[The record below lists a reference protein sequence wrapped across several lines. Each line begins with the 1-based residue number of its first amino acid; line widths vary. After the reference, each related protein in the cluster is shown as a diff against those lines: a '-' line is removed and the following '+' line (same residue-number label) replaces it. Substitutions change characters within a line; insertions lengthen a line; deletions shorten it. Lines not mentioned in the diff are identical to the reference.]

1 MNAEKTGSLIR
12 SLRIK
17 KGLTQKELAQMIC
30 VTDKAVCKWEKGRG
44 CPNITLISQLS
55 KVLEV
60 DIQSILQGYLDKNK
74 KIGEN
79 MNHLKF
85 YKCPTCGNLVTSIKS
100 VELSCCGNK
109 LSPVSAQTRSE
120 PEYQPVIQEF
130 DGQYSIKFNH
140 PMTKSDYISQIIV
153 VRYDQIMTVNLYA
166 ESEAII
172 TIPQVRGIRLF
183 VITNKSELIAVT
195 V

>member
-1 MNAEKTGSLIR
+1 MNAKKTGSLIR

-55 KVLEV
+55 KVLGV

-140 PMTKSDYISQIIV
+140 PMTKSDYISQVIV

-183 VITNKSELIAVT
+183 VITNKSELIAGT

>member
-17 KGLTQKELAQMIC
+17 KGLTQKELAHMIC

-55 KVLEV
+55 KVLGV

-109 LSPVSAQTRSE
+109 LSPVSAQTRSD

-140 PMTKSDYISQIIV
+140 PMTKSNYISQVIV

>member
-17 KGLTQKELAQMIC
+17 KGLTQKELAHMIC

-109 LSPVSAQTRSE
+109 LSPVSAQTRSD

-140 PMTKSDYISQIIV
+140 PMTKSNYISQVIV

-183 VITNKSELIAVT
+183 LITNKSELIAVT

>member
-1 MNAEKTGSLIR
+1 MNAEKTGNLIR

-55 KVLEV
+55 KVLGV

-109 LSPVSAQTRSE
+109 LSPVSAQTRSD

-140 PMTKSDYISQIIV
+140 PMTKSDYISQVIV

>member
-17 KGLTQKELAQMIC
+17 KGLTQKELAHMIC

-140 PMTKSDYISQIIV
+140 PMTKSNYISQVIV

-172 TIPQVRGIRLF
+172 TIPQVCGIRLF
-183 VITNKSELIAVT
+183 LITNKSELIAVT

>member
-1 MNAEKTGSLIR
+1 MNAEKTGNLIR

-85 YKCPTCGNLVTSIKS
+85 YKCPTCENLVTSIKS

-140 PMTKSDYISQIIV
+140 PMTKSDYISQVIV

>member
-17 KGLTQKELAQMIC
+17 KGLTQKELAQMIF

-140 PMTKSDYISQIIV
+140 PMTKSDYISQVIV

>member
-1 MNAEKTGSLIR
+1 MNAKKTGSLIR

-140 PMTKSDYISQIIV
+140 PMTKSDYISQVIV
-153 VRYDQIMTVNLYA
+153 VRYDQSMTVNLYA

>member
-1 MNAEKTGSLIR
+1 MNAEKTGNLIR

-109 LSPVSAQTRSE
+109 LSPVSAQTRSD

-140 PMTKSDYISQIIV
+140 PMTKSNYISQVIV
-153 VRYDQIMTVNLYA
+153 VRYDQIMTVNLYE

>member
-1 MNAEKTGSLIR
+1 MNAEKTGNLIR

-60 DIQSILQGYLDKNK
+60 DIQSILRGKMYKNQ

-85 YKCPTCGNLVTSIKS
+85 YKCPTCGNLVTSIKD
-100 VELSCCGNK
+100 VELSCCGNI
-109 LSPVSAQTRSE
+109 LSPVSAHTSNN
-120 PEYQPVIQEF
+120 PKYQPVIQEF

-140 PMTKSDYISQIIV
+140 PMTKSDYISQVIA
-153 VRYDQIMTVNLYA
+153 VRYDQIITVNLYA
-166 ESEAII
+166 ESEALF
-172 TIPQVRGIRLF
+172 TLPQVQGLRLF
-183 VITNKSELIAVT
+183 VITNMRELISVLI
-195 V
+195 

>member
-1 MNAEKTGSLIR
+1 MNAEKTGNLIR

-140 PMTKSDYISQIIV
+140 PMTKSDYISQVIV

-183 VITNKSELIAVT
+183 VITNKSELIAVI

>member
-1 MNAEKTGSLIR
+1 MNAEKTGNLIR

-109 LSPVSAQTRSE
+109 LSPVSAQTRSD

-140 PMTKSDYISQIIV
+140 PMTKSNYISQVIV

-166 ESEAII
+166 EAEAII

>member
-17 KGLTQKELAQMIC
+17 KGLTQKELAHMIC

-109 LSPVSAQTRSE
+109 LSPVSAQTRSD

-140 PMTKSDYISQIIV
+140 PMTKSDYISQVIV
-153 VRYDQIMTVNLYA
+153 VRYDQIMIVNLYA

>member
-85 YKCPTCGNLVTSIKS
+85 YKCPTCGNLITSIKS

-109 LSPVSAQTRSE
+109 LSPVSAQTRSD

-140 PMTKSDYISQIIV
+140 PMTKSDYISQVIV

>member
-1 MNAEKTGSLIR
+1 MNAEKTGNLIR

-17 KGLTQKELAQMIC
+17 KGLTQKELAHMIC

-55 KVLEV
+55 KVLGV

-109 LSPVSAQTRSE
+109 LSPVSAKTRSE

-140 PMTKSDYISQIIV
+140 PMTKSNYISQVIV

>member
-1 MNAEKTGSLIR
+1 MNAEKTGNLIR

-140 PMTKSDYISQIIV
+140 PMTKSNYISQVIV

-166 ESEAII
+166 EAEAII

>member
-1 MNAEKTGSLIR
+1 MNAEKTGNLIR

-140 PMTKSDYISQIIV
+140 PMTKSDYISQVIV

-172 TIPQVRGIRLF
+172 TIPQVSGIRLF

>member
-1 MNAEKTGSLIR
+1 MNAEKTGNLIR

-17 KGLTQKELAQMIC
+17 KGLTQKELAHMIC

-109 LSPVSAQTRSE
+109 LSPVSAKTRSE

-140 PMTKSDYISQIIV
+140 PMTKSNYISQVIV

>member
-1 MNAEKTGSLIR
+1 MNAEKTGNLIR

-17 KGLTQKELAQMIC
+17 KGLTQKELAHMIC

-55 KVLEV
+55 KVLGV

-140 PMTKSDYISQIIV
+140 PMTKSDYISQVIV

>member
-1 MNAEKTGSLIR
+1 MNAEKTGNLIR

-85 YKCPTCGNLVTSIKS
+85 YKCPTCGNLITSIKS

-109 LSPVSAQTRSE
+109 LSPVSAQTRSD
-120 PEYQPVIQEF
+120 PDYQPVIQEF

-140 PMTKSDYISQIIV
+140 PMTKSDYISQVIV

>member
-74 KIGEN
+74 RIGEN

-140 PMTKSDYISQIIV
+140 PMTKSDYISQVIV

>member
-1 MNAEKTGSLIR
+1 MNAEKTGNLIR

-74 KIGEN
+74 KIGAN

-109 LSPVSAQTRSE
+109 LSPVSAQTRSD

-140 PMTKSDYISQIIV
+140 PMTKSNYISQVIV

>member
-1 MNAEKTGSLIR
+1 MNAEKTGNLIR

-140 PMTKSDYISQIIV
+140 PMTKSDYISQVIV

>member
-1 MNAEKTGSLIR
+1 
-12 SLRIK
+12 
-17 KGLTQKELAQMIC
+17 MIC

-140 PMTKSDYISQIIV
+140 PMTKSDYISQVIV

-183 VITNKSELIAVT
+183 LITNKSELIAVT

>member
-1 MNAEKTGSLIR
+1 MNAEKTGNLIR
-12 SLRIK
+12 SLRKK
-17 KGLTQKELAQMIC
+17 KGLTQKELAQMLC

-60 DIQSILQGYLDKNK
+60 DIQSILQGYLDKNQ

-85 YKCPTCGNLVTSIKS
+85 YKCPTCGNLITSIKS

-109 LSPVSAQTRSE
+109 LSPVSAKTSNE
-120 PEYQPVIQEF
+120 SKFKPIIQEF
-130 DGQYSIKFNH
+130 DGQYSLKFNH
-140 PMTKSDYISQIIV
+140 PMTKNDYISQVIV

-166 ESEAII
+166 ESEAVI
-172 TIPQVRGIRLF
+172 TLSQVRGLRLF
-183 VITNKSELIAVT
+183 VVTNKSELIAV
-195 V
+195 VI

>member
-1 MNAEKTGSLIR
+1 MNAEKTGNLIR

-17 KGLTQKELAQMIC
+17 KGLTQKELAHMIC

-109 LSPVSAQTRSE
+109 LSPVSAQTRSD

-140 PMTKSDYISQIIV
+140 PMTKSNYISQVIV

>member
-1 MNAEKTGSLIR
+1 MNAEKTGNLIR

-17 KGLTQKELAQMIC
+17 KGLTQKELAHMIC

-109 LSPVSAQTRSE
+109 LSPVSAQTRSD

-140 PMTKSDYISQIIV
+140 PMTKSNYISQVIV

-166 ESEAII
+166 EAEAII

>member
-1 MNAEKTGSLIR
+1 MNAEKTGNLIR

-17 KGLTQKELAQMIC
+17 KGLTQKELAHMIC

-130 DGQYSIKFNH
+130 DDQYSIKFNH
-140 PMTKSDYISQIIV
+140 PMTKSDYISQVIV

>member
-140 PMTKSDYISQIIV
+140 PMTKSNYISQVIV

>member
-17 KGLTQKELAQMIC
+17 KGLTQKELAHMIC

-140 PMTKSDYISQIIV
+140 PMTKSNYISQVIV

-183 VITNKSELIAVT
+183 LITNKSELIAVT

>member
-1 MNAEKTGSLIR
+1 MNAEKTGNLIR

-17 KGLTQKELAQMIC
+17 KGLTQKELAHMIC

-109 LSPVSAQTRSE
+109 LSPVSAQTSSN
-120 PEYQPVIQEF
+120 PKYQPVIQEF

-140 PMTKSDYISQIIV
+140 PMTKSDYISQVIV

-183 VITNKSELIAVT
+183 LITNKSELIVVT

>member
-1 MNAEKTGSLIR
+1 MNAEKTGNLIR

-109 LSPVSAQTRSE
+109 LSPVSAQTRSD
-120 PEYQPVIQEF
+120 PDYQPVIQEF

-140 PMTKSDYISQIIV
+140 PMTKSNYISQVIV

>member
-1 MNAEKTGSLIR
+1 MNAEKTGNLIR

-55 KVLEV
+55 KVLKV

-85 YKCPTCGNLVTSIKS
+85 YKCPTCGNLITSIKS

-109 LSPVSAQTRSE
+109 LSPVSAQTRSD

-140 PMTKSDYISQIIV
+140 PMTKSNYISQVIV

>member
-17 KGLTQKELAQMIC
+17 KGLTQKELAHMIC

-140 PMTKSDYISQIIV
+140 PMTKSDYISQVIV

>member
-17 KGLTQKELAQMIC
+17 KGLTQKELAHMIC

-109 LSPVSAQTRSE
+109 LSPVSAQTRSD

-140 PMTKSDYISQIIV
+140 PMTKSDYISQVIV

>member
-1 MNAEKTGSLIR
+1 MNAEKTGNLIR

-17 KGLTQKELAQMIC
+17 KGLTQKELAHMIC

-140 PMTKSDYISQIIV
+140 PMTKSNYISQVIV

>member
-17 KGLTQKELAQMIC
+17 KGLTQKELAHMIC

-109 LSPVSAQTRSE
+109 LSSVSAQTRSE

-140 PMTKSDYISQIIV
+140 PMTKSDYISQVIV

>member
-1 MNAEKTGSLIR
+1 MNAEKTGNLIR

-60 DIQSILQGYLDKNK
+60 DIQSILQGYLNKNK

-140 PMTKSDYISQIIV
+140 PMTKSDYISQVIV

>member
-17 KGLTQKELAQMIC
+17 KGLTQKELAHMIC

-60 DIQSILQGYLDKNK
+60 DIQSILQGYLNKNK

-109 LSPVSAQTRSE
+109 LSPVSAQTRSD

-140 PMTKSDYISQIIV
+140 PMTKSDYISQVIV

>member
-17 KGLTQKELAQMIC
+17 KGLTQKELAHMIC

-140 PMTKSDYISQIIV
+140 PMTKSDYISQVIV

-183 VITNKSELIAVT
+183 LITNKSELIAVT